1 MSVVNDLLE
10 RFAREYY
17 AHSPRC
23 PYAPEIARTAPMD
36 MAYFQTTD
44 DGMAMSAAL
53 AAVIPAIRRAALE
66 EAAKY
71 HDEAADGERDLAS
84 QCGAQNDRRGNE
96 MHRWLE
102 QEHILSAAA
111 IRALT

>member
-1 MSVVNDLLE
+1 MTDHIPDAGRMVVLQTIAAMLDHPNVFMGGPTQRSLRRAGDIL
-10 RFAREYY
+10 AVV
-17 AHSPRC
+17 
-23 PYAPEIARTAPMD
+23 AP
-36 MAYFQTTD
+36 
-44 DGMAMSAAL
+44 L
-53 AAVIPAIRRAALE
+53 IRRAALE